1 MILASLIWGA
11 PGWLWPAV
19 ATALVALVVLA
30 WGYRRAPAS
39 LPVRCCASVLKAIG
53 IAALLLCLLEPF
65 FSGTRPRPGAN
76 LFVLLADDSQ
86 SLQIRDEGTQKTRAE
101 VLREIFVDDAPWLA
115 RLRQDFDLRQYSFA
129 ERLQSL
135 DGAAELTASG
145 NGSALVTALD
155 TVARRF
161 RGRPL
166 AGILLLTDGNATDLP
181 GEAIGGPG
189 DRKTELPPVY
199 PVPIG
204 KGSPAKDICIRQV
217 AVSQTNFEQTP
228 VTIRA
233 EIGTEGYDDAKVVVQ
248 LLDTSGKQ
256 LQQQTLGVP
265 IDQRSASVP
274 DRPAEEGQPR
284 VVRFRLRPQRAGV
297 SFYRLRAAAESE
309 LEQLDAPKESAEA
322 TLANNSKLVV
332 VHRPRGPYR
341 VMYVCGRPNWEFK
354 FLRRAVAADREV
366 ELVGLVRIAKREPKF
381 AFLGRRGES
390 TNPLYKGFE
399 DQDDEDAE
407 RYDQPVLVRIG
418 TRDDAELRDGFPQDA
433 DVLYQYHAVILDDVE
448 RDFFTQDQM
457 LLLQKFVSRRGG
469 GFLMLGGAESFREGR
484 YRRTPI
490 GELLPV
496 YLDAPPSPPSG
507 ARYRLRLTREGWLQP
522 WVRLQQTEP
531 DEQRRLEAMP
541 AFETFNRVRGIKP
554 GAAVL
559 ANVTDEQGK
568 PHPALVA
575 QRFGTGRAA
584 AILVG
589 DMWRWGLRREAGEE
603 DDLAR
608 AWRQTLRWLVA
619 DVPRRIELDAR
630 RGQGGTGTAVELHV
644 RVRGPEF
651 KPMDNASV
659 ELVVTAANAAEHRL
673 RADPDE
679 AEAGTYVATY
689 VSRWPGAYRVQA
701 TITAADG
708 SRVGQEEA
716 GWTAEP
722 AADEFRRL
730 APNLTLLARIASE
743 TGGEVI
749 PADRLERFV
758 SDLPNRKI
766 PIRESWVYPLW
777 HQPIVFLL
785 AIVCLAAEW
794 GLRRLRGLP

>member
-19 ATALVALVVLA
+19 AMALVALVVLA

-39 LPVRCCASVLKAIG
+39 LPVRCCASALKAIG
-53 IAALLLCLLEPF
+53 IAALLLCLMEPL

-76 LFVLLADDSQ
+76 LFVLLVDDSQ
-86 SLQIRDEGTQKTRAE
+86 SLQIRDAGAQQTRAE

-115 RLRQDFDLRQYSFA
+115 RLSQDFDLRQYSFA

-135 DGAAELTASG
+135 NGAAELTASG
-145 NGSALVTALD
+145 DGSALVTALD

-181 GEAIGGPG
+181 GEAIDGLPPS
-189 DRKTELPPVY
+189 RPELPPVY

-204 KGSPAKDICIRQV
+204 KGSPGKDIRIGQV

-233 EIGTEGYDDAKVVVQ
+233 EIVAEGYDDAKVVVQ
-248 LLDTSGKQ
+248 LLDASGKQ
-256 LQQQTLGVP
+256 LQQQTLEL
-265 IDQRSASVP
+265 
-274 DRPAEEGQPR
+274 AEEGKPR

-297 SFYRLRAAAESE
+297 NFYRLRAAAESE

-341 VMYVCGRPNWEFK
+341 VLYVCGRPNWEFK

-381 AFLGRRGES
+381 TFLGRRGDS
-390 TNPLYKGFE
+390 ANPLYKGFE
-399 DQDDEDAE
+399 DQDEEDAE
-407 RYDQPVLVRIG
+407 RYDQPVLIRIG
-418 TRDDAELRDGFPQDA
+418 TRDDAELRDGFPADA

-448 RDFFTQDQM
+448 SDFFTQDQM

-469 GFLMLGGAESFREGR
+469 GFLMLGGAESFREGQ

-496 YLDAPPSPPSG
+496 YLDASPSPPSG
-507 ARYRLRLTREGWLQP
+507 ARYRLALTREGWLQP
-522 WVRLQQTEP
+522 WVRLQQTEQ

-541 AFETFNRVRGIKP
+541 AFQTFNRVRGIKP

-559 ANVTDEQGK
+559 ANVTDQRGK

-575 QRFGTGRAA
+575 QRFGAGRAA

-589 DMWRWGLRREAGEE
+589 DMWRWGLRREVGEE

-608 AWRQTLRWLVA
+608 AWRQTVRWLVA
-619 DVPRRIELDAR
+619 DVPRRIELDVR
-630 RGQGGTGTAVELHV
+630 RRQGGTGTAVELHV

-659 ELVVTAANAAEHRL
+659 ELVVTAANAAEHQL
-673 RADPDE
+673 HADPHE

-689 VSRWPGAYRVQA
+689 VSRWPGAYRVRA

-708 SRVGQEEA
+708 SRVGEEEA

-730 APNLTLLARIASE
+730 APNLALLARIASE

-785 AIVCLAAEW
+785 AIVCLTAEW
-794 GLRRLRGLP
+794 GLRRFRGLP